1 MAPLKSSLAR
11 TGKKLLGL
19 FNQSDLTLRGAT
31 QTSRFVPT
39 EISATGGSKIPS
51 GGYMYHVF
59 SFPNSDNFVVSSGS
73 GDVEVLVVAGGGG
86 GGSQHGGGGGAGG
99 VLHHTGFAVAP
110 GTYPVTV
117 GGGGAGAL
125 AGPGT
130 GNGTAT
136 YGASGSNSYFGPPSS
151 PNGLTADGGGGAFP
165 SGRSG
170 TGGPQPLVFQN
181 APPTSNPY
189 QGNGLPGGSGGGT
202 GGENNLPGGDSTQN
216 PMNGATGYGNSG
228 GTSSGSGSRGSG
240 GGGAGGAGTDGGP
253 PAPSGKGGN
262 GQAFNNFPAP
272 VIQPGIPSPE
282 QSAFTSAVGSSGTFA
297 GGGGRG
303 GPGERDGG
311 PGGGGDGGA
320 GPNPGT
326 SGGAGVYGTGGGGGG
341 SGGMGAN
348 GGAGGSGIVI
358 LRYSE

>member
-1 MAPLKSSLAR
+1 MAPIKSTLAK
-11 TGKKLLGL
+11 TVSKLLGV
-19 FNQSDLTLRGAT
+19 NRNRDTSLRGLKSE
-31 QTSRFVPT
+31 SRFVVT
-39 EISATGGSKIPS
+39 KITATGGSKIPS
-51 GGYMYHVF
+51 GGFMYHVF
-59 SFPNSDNFVVSSGS
+59 SFPNSDNFVVSAGS
-73 GDVEVLVVAGGGG
+73 DDVEVLVVAGGGG

-99 VLHHTGFAVAP
+99 VLHHPGFTVTP
-110 GTYPVTV
+110 GTYPVSV

-125 AGPGT
+125 PGPGPS
-130 GNGTAT
+130 NGTAT

-170 TGGPQPLVFQN
+170 TGSVQPLVYQN

-189 QGNGLPGGSGGGT
+189 QGNGIPGGSGGGT

-240 GGGAGGAGTDGGP
+240 GGGAGGAGTGGGP
-253 PAPSGKGGN
+253 PAPSGIGGP
-262 GQAFNNFPAP
+262 GQPFTNFPAP
-272 VIQPGIPSPE
+272 VIQPGIPSPQ
-282 QSAFTSAVGSSGTFA
+282 QSAFSNAVGSSGTFA

-303 GPGERDGG
+303 GPGERAGG
-311 PGGGGDGGA
+311 PGGGGAGGA

-326 SGGAGVYGTGGGGGG
+326 SGVSGVFGTGGGGGG
-341 SGGMGAN
+341 SGGMGAA
-348 GGAGGSGIVI
+348 GGAGGSGIVV